1 MLSLGLSVGAAGL
14 WSVLL
19 LVLINATIQYPWQL
33 QAPIPVEG
41 RVIQGDSAIT
51 CTKCL
56 EFFTCEAVLPVRGE
70 MREAMCLES

>member
-19 LVLINATIQYPWQL
+19 LVLINGTIQHPWQL

-41 RVIQGDSAIT
+41 RVIQSDVDG
-51 CTKCL
+51 L
-56 EFFTCEAVLPVRGE
+56 LH
-70 MREAMCLES
+70 

>member
-19 LVLINATIQYPWQL
+19 LVLINGAIQYPWQL

-41 RVIQGDSAIT
+41 RVIQSDVDD
-51 CTKCL
+51 L
-56 EFFTCEAVLPVRGE
+56 LH
-70 MREAMCLES
+70 